1 MPLPPLLP
9 PLLLGGPASSR
20 LLFAAS
26 RATASGLL
34 ATCLVR
40 ALYRSTPEWLREDE
54 SWRAL
59 IASSDADD
67 DDGCGG
73 GSPEEMATLSAVL
86 GKLQGLVATG
96 HAVLRG
102 GRRAGRRRRVLRHVL
117 GGSSARRLDDGRSRP
132 LTALEWN
139 VALLAYVQLCG
150 QMRDRHPELRDKL
163 YSSIGADESIQ
174 EGDGSEVADGKCA
187 NDQAV
192 TAADIEELRV
202 YLEFAVWSYEPDEET
217 LRTFLMHGPEGRE
230 DCDATDVDRGKF
242 GFRLILHRTTAYIDP
257 PEDSDNRNAD
267 TIKSRSSKRKVKKPP
282 GRVGYFVAACDARK
296 ELLIGIKGT
305 SSLEDLLTDCCGR
318 AVRVD
323 LEGDP
328 HGLNSED
335 YDGDE
340 RVEES
345 CDEDVIET
353 NLNDETSDND
363 EDSAD
368 ESDLGGFY
376 LQLSNNI
383 PSTEDGVEIE
393 LLEGMVKEDNSE
405 ACEKYHERNR
415 LAGPTR
421 GMPRRSDSA
430 LLFPTSPCQP
440 HVTAMPSGGA
450 PAGLP
455 LTHECT
461 GIEAEENLSSGKLRG
476 AHEGILHGAR
486 QLLTEIDFLIQEYAV
501 DRGYDV
507 VCTGHSL
514 GAGAAALL
522 AVLIRGRYECL
533 THPQAVESNEDVGTV
548 PVERIRAVTFASP
561 PVLDGTS
568 ALNCRK
574 YVPSVVNN
582 SDIVTR
588 SSLSNLD
595 AFLTVLEAVGG
606 RLAEVEMASPDGDN
620 PNDLASR
627 QPGVIASLISLLKK
641 LSEGVDGDLLLSAD
655 QMEQIL
661 DESASDIAVDQSGV
675 GGNYWG
681 DELGHLLFVPG
692 RVLLLHE
699 PWDPRQRICERSTGE
714 DAADVR
720 ARWTDGTA
728 DALKFFDLGARGGL
742 VADHLTSSYQRS
754 LSRYAEQVVTP
765 PDIIC

>member
-1 MPLPPLLP
+1 MPLPPLVAP
-9 PLLLGGPASSR
+9 PLLVGGPASSR

-26 RATASGLL
+26 RASASGLL

-40 ALYRSTPEWLREDE
+40 ALYRSAPEWLREDD

-59 IASSDADD
+59 IASSEADE
-67 DDGCGG
+67 GSG
-73 GSPEEMATLSAVL
+73 GSQDEMATLSAVL
-86 GKLQGLVATG
+86 VKLQGLVATG

-117 GGSSARRLDDGRSRP
+117 GGSSNARRLGDDCRSRP

-163 YSSIGADESIQ
+163 YSSFEADQSVQ
-174 EGDGSEVADGKCA
+174 KGDGSEVEIADEGA

-192 TAADIEELRV
+192 TAADIEELRL
-202 YLEFAVWSYEPDEET
+202 YLEFAVWSYEPDEEK
-217 LRTFLMHGPEGRE
+217 LRAFLLRGPEGRE
-230 DCDATDVDRGKF
+230 DCDASDVNRGIF

-257 PEDSDNRNAD
+257 LEDSAAERNVD
-267 TIKSRSSKRKVKKPP
+267 TNKSRSSKKKVKKPP
-282 GRVGYFVAACDARK
+282 GRVGYFVAACHVRK

-328 HGLNSED
+328 HGPNSVF
-335 YDGDE
+335 YVGDE
-340 RVEES
+340 RGEES
-345 CDEDVIET
+345 CHEELIET
-353 NLNDETSDND
+353 DLNDEGSGYNT
-363 EDSAD
+363 DSVD
-368 ESDLGGFY
+368 DSDLRGFE
-376 LQLSNNI
+376 LQLSNI
-383 PSTEDGVEIE
+383 SSTDDGVEIE
-393 LLEGMVKEDNSE
+393 LLESMVKEDDSE
-405 ACEKYHERNR
+405 AREKHHEQKTR

-421 GMPRRSDSA
+421 GMPKRSDSA
-430 LLFPTSPCQP
+430 LLFPTSACRPHNSSVSQP
-440 HVTAMPSGGA
+440 REVKS
-450 PAGLP
+450 
-455 LTHECT
+455 LTQEYT
-461 GIEAEENLSSGKLRG
+461 ETEGIEAEENLSSGKLRG
-476 AHEGILHGAR
+476 AHEGILHCAR

-501 DRGYDV
+501 ERGYDV

-533 THPQAVESNEDVGTV
+533 THPKAVESNEDGETMQ
-548 PVERIRAVTFASP
+548 VERIRAVTFASP

-574 YVPSVVNN
+574 YVTSVVNN

-606 RLAEVEMASPDGDN
+606 RLADAGMRPSPYGDN
-620 PNDLASR
+620 PSDSASH
-627 QPGVIASLISLLKK
+627 QPGAITSLISLLKK
-641 LSEGVDGDLLLSAD
+641 LSEGADGDLLLSAD
-655 QMEQIL
+655 QMERIL
-661 DESASDIAVDQSGV
+661 DESASDMAVEQSGV
-675 GGNYWG
+675 GGNYWA
-681 DELGHLLFVPG
+681 DEFGHLLFVPG

-699 PWDPRQRICERSTGE
+699 PWGQRFRESSTGA
-714 DAADVR
+714 DAADVH
-720 ARWTDGTA
+720 ARWTDGTS
-728 DALKFFDLGARGGL
+728 DALKSFDVGARGRL

-754 LSRYAEQVVTP
+754 LSRCAEHSV
-765 PDIIC
+765 